1 LKGVKILL
9 SLKSRSIVKRMTVL
23 ILVTIVVQTVLIGTA
38 LIFGGVLKQAKE
50 NAFQLFHEKVASR
63 KEYLQ
68 REMKYNWTNF
78 EPYLLNLQ
86 EAYKNAEGDQEQFF
100 DEALDDMVSMLK
112 ATQTTGAF
120 LILTTETKQDTFPAL
135 YLRDYDPLT
144 NSYENEDVYILYGS
158 SKLAKENQMPL
169 DQTWRHYCKTTAANR
184 DFIDADQ
191 LPTHHPLYSP
201 FLLGYWSEPFQ
212 LSDEDMEVVTYS
224 IPFYSKEGDLI
235 GVLGIDITLNYLA
248 EFLPATEIQAKGFS
262 GLSHRLSDRKRVE
275 K

>member
-1 LKGVKILL
+1 LGFKN
-9 SLKSRSIVKRMTVL
+9 RSIVKRLTVL
-23 ILVTIVVQTVLIGTA
+23 ILGIIIVQTLLIGTV

-86 EAYKNAEGDQEQFF
+86 EAYKNAEGNQEQFF
-100 DEALDDMVSMLK
+100 DDALDDMVSMLK

-120 LILTTETKQDTFPAL
+120 LILTTETKQDSFPAL

-158 SKLAKENQMPL
+158 SELAKENQMPL
-169 DQTWRHYCKTTAANR
+169 DQTWRHYCKITAESSDFLMQTIAN
-184 DFIDADQ
+184 AS
-191 LPTHHPLYSP
+191 PLYSP
-201 FLLGYWSEPFQ
+201 FLLGYWSKPFQ
-212 LSDEDMEVVTYS
+212 LSDEDLEVVTYS
-224 IPFYSKEGDLI
+224 IPFYSKEG
-235 GVLGIDITLNYLA
+235 
-248 EFLPATEIQAKGFS
+248 S
-262 GLSHRLSDRKRVE
+262 
-275 K
+275 